1 MIVLAILVA
10 GAVVITVNTHD
21 MAERLDH
28 SQRQTHMLATVLN
41 APDVV
46 MLTGKISTG
55 GTATVVMSHRE
66 HALVF
71 TTHGLRTLPAAKCY
85 QLWLMGPHGIRSV
98 GMLKAAPGGMTG
110 PAVVSGLAA
119 GDVIGLTI
127 EPTGGSPQP
136 TSPPIVLIGRG

>member
-1 MIVLAILVA
+1 
-10 GAVVITVNTHD
+10 
-21 MAERLDH
+21 
-28 SQRQTHMLATVLN
+28 
-41 APDVV
+41 
-46 MLTGKISTG
+46 MLTGKISSG

-71 TTHGLRTLPAAKCY
+71 TAHGLRALPAAKCY

-98 GMLKAAPGGMTG
+98 GMLKAAAGGMTG

-119 GDVIGLTI
+119 GDVVGLTI